1 MGPTIQQGVIQHPV
15 QQGTQLTD
23 ARPRNTINANAVN
36 SINMQQ
42 TRMAPPSHGHD
53 NGKVMSD
60 PGEDGRDRLPEHEE
74 DSGHHDYVMRTVSM
88 K

>member
-1 MGPTIQQGVIQHPV
+1 
-15 QQGTQLTD
+15 
-23 ARPRNTINANAVN
+23 
-36 SINMQQ
+36 MQQ
-42 TRMAPPSHGHD
+42 TRMVPPSHGHD

-88 K
+88 KIDRSH